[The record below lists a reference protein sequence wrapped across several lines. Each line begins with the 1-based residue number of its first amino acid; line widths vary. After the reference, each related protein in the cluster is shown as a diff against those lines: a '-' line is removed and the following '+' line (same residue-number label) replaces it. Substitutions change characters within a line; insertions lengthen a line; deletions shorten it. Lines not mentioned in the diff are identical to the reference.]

1 MPFGNFEKF
10 SSILLDPLLKSILPN
25 LRWSMCLPAAFATPS
40 VNNNFLTNEAQTT
53 RFLLETKGGWVNFY
67 HLKVFLPRVELI
79 AKDE

>member
-1 MPFGNFEKF
+1 
-10 SSILLDPLLKSILPN
+10 
-25 LRWSMCLPAAFATPS
+25 MCLPAAFATPS